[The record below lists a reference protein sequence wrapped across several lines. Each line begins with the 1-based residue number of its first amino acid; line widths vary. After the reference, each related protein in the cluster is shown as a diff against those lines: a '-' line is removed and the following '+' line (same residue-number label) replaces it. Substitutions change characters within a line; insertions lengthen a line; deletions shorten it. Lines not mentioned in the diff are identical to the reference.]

1 MGNLSHSLSSECH
14 SVIQRFCLPISFLFK
29 VVGWLQTLVL
39 LYLHFLSSACFIEK
53 ERKGKSHVREGRES
67 EQMREREGERGERGG
82 REWLRHREMS

>member
-1 MGNLSHSLSSECH
+1 M
-14 SVIQRFCLPISFLFK
+14 
-29 VVGWLQTLVL
+29 
-39 LYLHFLSSACFIEK
+39 K